1 MCQTL
6 NKVWLIFTAILFF
19 IPNCTKN
26 ETDNIIAKV
35 GTLSV
40 SVEEFKDAY
49 QFNPHLSSV
58 KNPQTAKQIVLNS
71 LIAEKLIA
79 RQGYEKN
86 SQNQSRIKLQSDQY
100 EREAIIEKFWQDK
113 IFNEITISENELLEA
128 YYKSKK
134 EKIVQF
140 INYKNKRQAYND
152 YQKIKE
158 GLSFEEIAGLNG
170 LPLNCIPA
178 DTIKMFGKLPN
189 LEERVFSMKINEI
202 SAPVKEGKFYF
213 IVKLTGE
220 RENIFTSEMD
230 FAQQRKKIQKELKK
244 SKSFKNFQ
252 NYVNTHLS
260 SDNFKLDKN
269 QFKELV
275 RKTENSLFEKAE
287 LNQSKSNEYLLDIYF
302 DNAKNNRDQ
311 FLKQPVVKFSNGT
324 TWDTGTL
331 LQRIAVSPYTVDK
344 RSKGA
349 FRHSM
354 IAAAKNIL
362 NDELLV
368 NHAGKLK
375 LHKTAYVKRQKQMWR
390 DYLVYKKQ
398 LAEII
403 RQADK
408 NSNENINKNALYTKA
423 VEDYLLD
430 KISQCKTEINYEA
443 LDTLNLIKTDMVVL
457 KRHFPGR
464 TISPV
469 IKPFTGMPKWAAKIM
484 DRN

>member
-35 GTLSV
+35 GTLSI

-58 KNPQTAKQIVLNS
+58 KNPQIAKQIVLRS
-71 LIAEKLIA
+71 LIAEKIIA

-86 SQNQSRIKLQSDQY
+86 IQNQSRIKLQSDQY
-100 EREAIIEKFWQDK
+100 EREAIIEKFWQEK
-113 IFNEITISENELLEA
+113 IFNEITVPENELLEA

-134 EKIVQF
+134 EKIIQF
-140 INYKNKRQAYND
+140 INYNNERQAYND

-189 LEERVFSMKINEI
+189 LEEKVFSMKMNEV

-252 NYVNTHLS
+252 NYVNTYLS
-260 SDNFKLDKN
+260 SDNFKLDKT

-275 RKTENSLFEKAE
+275 RKTENKLFEKPE

-349 FRHSM
+349 FRHS
-354 IAAAKNIL
+354 N
-362 NDELLV
+362 
-368 NHAGKLK
+368 
-375 LHKTAYVKRQKQMWR
+375 
-390 DYLVYKKQ
+390 
-398 LAEII
+398 
-403 RQADK
+403 
-408 NSNENINKNALYTKA
+408 
-423 VEDYLLD
+423 
-430 KISQCKTEINYEA
+430 
-443 LDTLNLIKTDMVVL
+443 
-457 KRHFPGR
+457 
-464 TISPV
+464 
-469 IKPFTGMPKWAAKIM
+469 
-484 DRN
+484 